1 MKTVLLS
8 ILAVLFL
15 YVPNAAAHTYLD
27 TTKPEDGEVVVEP
40 LQSITLTYSG
50 KIEQGSTF
58 KVITANGNHMET
70 SNMTLTD
77 GVLTGSFDNPLPNG
91 EYTVQWNS
99 ISEDGHPLSGE
110 FSFTV
115 NAPETE
121 EAEEEENVEQA
132 EVVDAA
138 QVDVPESEPAN
149 VEDDNS
155 NTPLLIVGGIL
166 LAIIFIS
173 IIIFWSSFCKFIIS
187 ISYSR

>member
-1 MKTVLLS
+1 MKTILLS
-8 ILAVLFL
+8 ILAALVLF
-15 YVPNAAAHTYLD
+15 VPNVAAHTYLD

-40 LQSITLTYSG
+40 LQSISLTYAG

-58 KVITANGNHMET
+58 KVITANGDQMET

-91 EYTVQWNS
+91 DYTVQWNS

-121 EAEEEENVEQA
+121 EAVTEENVEQA
-132 EVVDAA
+132 EVEDTA
-138 QVDVPESEPAN
+138 QVDVSESEPVR
-149 VEDDNS
+149 VEDDKN
-155 NTPLLIVGGIL
+155 NMPLLVVGGML

-173 IIIFWSSFCKFIIS
+173 IIILLARKKTK
-187 ISYSR
+187 